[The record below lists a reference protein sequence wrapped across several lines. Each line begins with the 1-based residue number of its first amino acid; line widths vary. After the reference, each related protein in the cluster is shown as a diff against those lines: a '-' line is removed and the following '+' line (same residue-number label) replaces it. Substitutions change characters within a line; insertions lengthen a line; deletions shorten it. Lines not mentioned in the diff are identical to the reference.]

1 MDWDND
7 GRLDIL
13 SGCYWTDGSPG
24 GQIQILAGQDGMKF
38 APATA
43 LLNAEGKPLENSVL
57 PGGND
62 DPNITNNI
70 CTQQHAVDYDGDGV
84 LDMVVGSFGPHFYLY
99 KNEGDAKKP
108 LLSSSPIQLP
118 IKSPDYHSAPHL
130 VDLDG
135 DGLLEFITGSS
146 SGKVY
151 ISRNEGTRAEPR
163 WSDFQ
168 VLLDIQGKNEVFATA
183 ENIKPEPGTSTR
195 VWTTDWNG
203 DGLLDLIVGDSIT
216 ISSPVEGL
224 SKDEFDVKQ
233 KEWQDAME
241 KVQEAMAKDN
251 LGQRYYD
258 AIQAGAG
265 EVDKDL
271 EAAYL
276 KVSQELNELYQSRS
290 KWIKERRT
298 GHVWVYLQ
306 KASPVGQSASGQRSV
321 VSSQ

>member
-1 MDWDND
+1 
-7 GRLDIL
+7 
-13 SGCYWTDGSPG
+13 
-24 GQIQILAGQDGMKF
+24 MKF

-43 LLNAEGKPLENSVL
+43 LLNADGKPLENSVL

-70 CTQQHAVDYDGDGV
+70 CTQQHAVDYDGDGD
-84 LDMVVGSFGPHFYLY
+84 LDIVVGSFGPHFFLY
-99 KNEGDAKKP
+99 QNDGDAKNPK
-108 LLSSSPIQLP
+108 LSNAPVQLP
-118 IKSPDYHSAPHL
+118 IKSPDYHSAPHF

-135 DGLLEFITGSS
+135 DGLLEFVTGSS
-146 SGKVY
+146 NGKVY

-168 VLLDIQGKNEVFATA
+168 VLLDIQGKNELFSA
-183 ENIKPEPGTSTR
+183 EDSVKPEPGTSTR

-203 DGLLDLIVGDSIT
+203 DGMLDVVIGDSIT
-216 ISSPVEGL
+216 ISSPAAGL
-224 SKDEFDVKQ
+224 SNEEFEAKQ
-233 KEWQDAME
+233 KDWQEAMQ
-241 KVQEAMAKDN
+241 KVQEAMTKDN
-251 LGQRYYD
+251 LSQRYYD
-258 AIQAGAG
+258 AIQSGDG
-265 EVDKDL
+265 DVDKDL

-306 KASPVGQSASGQRSV
+306 KARAVGQPSRDQ
-321 VSSQ
+321 